1 MTRGAAAKAT
11 IEYVMRDTAEKLA
24 SIMAKL
30 DKLDGMER
38 AMEDIKTE
46 NQALRLALQAKD
58 DELTWLNS
66 RVNELEQYNR
76 SWSVRVLN
84 VPLTAEE
91 EKNNVKVADKLYDLV
106 LKPILEGAV
115 ESGTIPAIPP
125 REHLLETAHV
135 LPGKPGKHKPIIA
148 RFLNRDMRSAVFQHK
163 KESAPRRTS
172 PGPGGEK
179 EGSLCFPLFED
190 LTRTTFLKMRA
201 LATHKDVKA
210 CWSIN
215 GQLRYKLNDSDIVRK
230 VSSVFD
236 TVEKILQ

>member
-1 MTRGAAAKAT
+1 M
-11 IEYVMRDTAEKLA
+11 
-24 SIMAKL
+24 
-30 DKLDGMER
+30 
-38 AMEDIKTE
+38 
-46 NQALRLALQAKD
+46 
-58 DELTWLNS
+58 
-66 RVNELEQYNR
+66 
-76 SWSVRVLN
+76 
-84 VPLTAEE
+84 
-91 EKNNVKVADKLYDLV
+91 
-106 LKPILEGAV
+106 
-115 ESGTIPAIPP
+115 
-125 REHLLETAHV
+125 
-135 LPGKPGKHKPIIA
+135 
-148 RFLNRDMRSAVFQHK
+148 FQHK